1 MKIVKKYEYLKIERC
16 QRCGRR
22 LKTEESKTIG
32 FGPSCYKKHIKEGG
46 EYKNIKGGDC
56 FNG

>member
-22 LKTEESKTIG
+22 LKTEESKAIG
-32 FGPSCYKKHIKEGG
+32 FGPSCYKKHIKEGK
-46 EYKNIKGGDC
+46 EYKKYKRRRL
-56 FNG
+56 F